1 MTPFVGEKKYRKRKI
16 FFYLL
21 LFVFLVFLH
30 VSLYP
35 YAYDDA
41 YIHFRV
47 ARNFV
52 ETGFPYYNPGEI
64 LKVST
69 SSGWVLVLSLIE
81 FVLQKIHL
89 QDSLPVVISIFN
101 ASVTFIGAII
111 YGEVI
116 NSSIGHAISFNKK
129 VLFYL
134 LFIALMLPPSIG
146 LMETPLAILLIG
158 LGIWLI
164 LQKKP
169 AGLFFISLSIYFRL
183 ELIGPALILLIYL
196 LFTRQLKWKD
206 LIYPLIAI
214 IPFISFD
221 LAYYGTVVPHSMIAK
236 SKVYEMGF
244 INPINKIIFFSLPTN
259 AFINN
264 LVLNGI
270 VLLSLIVFTIWI
282 SIKQYKI
289 SFPWVFIFLLWSLG
303 IGGSYIIQQVLVFEW
318 YRPLYTIPLLI
329 ASFILLELIP
339 KSFMR
344 MEYILLSCVFGLSLF
359 STTMA
364 CFHHYDYFE
373 NFALSA
379 RVKTYL
385 KVGEVLNTAYPDASL
400 FSSEIGGLGYAFK
413 GKILDA
419 AGLASVDALLF
430 HPMAVP
436 AQRENGMIGAI
447 PPEYVR
453 FKKPELIVSY
463 DFFMEALF
471 KDEILLEYQMVSIPA
486 FLPEDAPYSSSKTI
500 FGSKY
505 IRVFVREDL
514 PLSEEL
520 LNLSN

>member
-1 MTPFVGEKKYRKRKI
+1 MTPLVGEKKNRKRKI
-16 FFYLL
+16 IFYLL

-52 ETGFPYYNPGEI
+52 ETGFPYYNPGEV

-89 QDSLPVVISIFN
+89 QDSLPIVISIFN

-111 YGEVI
+111 YGGVI
-116 NSSIGHAISFNKK
+116 NSSIGHALSFNKK
-129 VLFYL
+129 VLFYF

-214 IPFISFD
+214 IPLISFD
-221 LAYYGTVVPHSMIAK
+221 LAFYNTVVPHSMIAK
-236 SKVYEMGF
+236 SKVYQMGF
-244 INPINKIIFFSLPTN
+244 INPINNIIFFSLPTN

-264 LVLNGI
+264 LALNGI

-282 SIKQYKI
+282 SIKQYKLLP
-289 SFPWVFIFLLWSLG
+289 PWVFIFLLWSLG
-303 IGGSYIIQQVLVFEW
+303 ICGSYILQQVQVFEW
-318 YRPLYTIPLLI
+318 YRPLYTLPLLI
-329 ASFILLELIP
+329 ASFIILEIIP
-339 KSFMR
+339 KSIMR
-344 MEYILLSCVFGLSLF
+344 IEYALLSCVVGLSLL
-359 STTMA
+359 STTWA
-364 CFHHYDYFE
+364 CFNHYDYFE
-373 NFALSA
+373 GFVGGA

-400 FSSEIGGLGYAFK
+400 LSSEIGGLGYAFK

-436 AQRENGMIGAI
+436 ALRENGAIGAI
-447 PPEYVR
+447 PPDFVR
-453 FKKPELIVSY
+453 LEKPELIVSY
-463 DFFMEALF
+463 DYFMEALF
-471 KDEILLEYQMVSIPA
+471 EDTVLKDYQMVSIPA
-486 FLPEDAPYSSSKTI
+486 FLPEDAPFSASKMI
-500 FGSKY
+500 AGSKY
-505 IRVFVREDL
+505 LRVFIRKDL
-514 PLSEEL
+514 PFSGEL
-520 LNLSN
+520 LDISH

>member
-1 MTPFVGEKKYRKRKI
+1 MTPLVGEKKNRKRKI
-16 FFYLL
+16 IFYLL

-47 ARNFV
+47 ARKFV
-52 ETGFPYYNPGEI
+52 ETGFPYYNPGEV

-206 LIYPLIAI
+206 W
-214 IPFISFD
+214 
-221 LAYYGTVVPHSMIAK
+221 M
-236 SKVYEMGF
+236 
-244 INPINKIIFFSLPTN
+244 
-259 AFINN
+259 
-264 LVLNGI
+264 
-270 VLLSLIVFTIWI
+270 
-282 SIKQYKI
+282 
-289 SFPWVFIFLLWSLG
+289 
-303 IGGSYIIQQVLVFEW
+303 QQ
-318 YRPLYTIPLLI
+318 
-329 ASFILLELIP
+329 
-339 KSFMR
+339 M
-344 MEYILLSCVFGLSLF
+344 
-359 STTMA
+359 
-364 CFHHYDYFE
+364 
-373 NFALSA
+373 
-379 RVKTYL
+379 
-385 KVGEVLNTAYPDASL
+385 
-400 FSSEIGGLGYAFK
+400 
-413 GKILDA
+413 
-419 AGLASVDALLF
+419 
-430 HPMAVP
+430 
-436 AQRENGMIGAI
+436 
-447 PPEYVR
+447 
-453 FKKPELIVSY
+453 
-463 DFFMEALF
+463 
-471 KDEILLEYQMVSIPA
+471 
-486 FLPEDAPYSSSKTI
+486 
-500 FGSKY
+500 
-505 IRVFVREDL
+505 
-514 PLSEEL
+514 
-520 LNLSN
+520 